1 MNRCGAP
8 AASVHISV
16 ASEDRRVHLE
26 FPIESPMKRY
36 LLPLAIMLLLCACGK
51 NEAAAPQTDHLS
63 ALRAN
68 LAFTC
73 VHEASHLPK
82 LDPDADK
89 LFLYARYLQKKE
101 GPKDFDDIM
110 RYYRIAAAYGHY
122 KANHN
127 AQLFI
132 KNGLVVSA
140 TGSKEAADLAM
151 QLVHEGVPG
160 GYYDLAQYLE
170 TGYGVQQDVGA
181 AMRYFRKAA
190 DLGNPEAQAY
200 VAEKLEPADMAPQIA
215 DQMWKCAAEQG
226 LGAAAN
232 NLGVNLQVDQR
243 YDEAVKA
250 FQLGVEAG
258 DTQSAYSLEVAFREP
273 YNPKDP
279 DQLGLHSDVER
290 SKRYAAIGKFIDRND
305 GRNPKVPDINKI
317 VPLPPA
323 PLPAWD
329 GTFQWEKEQAA
340 AKPPEKPSDDLIN
353 RLAKDKHLDPATGLP
368 LPDAPEKTSELE
380 PKPVSAAEDV
390 HRLPLRTVA
399 LTGDQCPE
407 DGV

>member
-1 MNRCGAP
+1 
-8 AASVHISV
+8 
-16 ASEDRRVHLE
+16 
-26 FPIESPMKRY
+26 MKRF
-36 LLPLAIMLLLCACGK
+36 LMPLAIMLLLCACGK
-51 NEAAAPQTDHLS
+51 KEAAAPQTDQLS

-170 TGYGVQQDVGA
+170 IGYGVQHDVGA

-200 VAEKLEPADMAPQIA
+200 VASKLEPIDMAPEIA
-215 DQMWKCAAEQG
+215 NQMWGCAAEQG
-226 LGAAAN
+226 LGDAAD
-232 NLGVNLQVDQR
+232 NLGVNLKLDEH

-258 DTQSAYSLEVAFREP
+258 NTQSAYILEVAFREP
-273 YNPKDP
+273 YNPEDP

-290 SKRYAAIGKFIDRND
+290 SKRYAAIRKFIDRND

-317 VPLPPA
+317 APLPPA

-329 GTFQWEKEQAA
+329 GTFQWEKDQAA
-340 AKPPEKPSDDLIN
+340 AKAPEKPSQELIN

-368 LPDAPEKTSELE
+368 LPNAPEKTSEVE
-380 PKPVSAAEDV
+380 RQPASVAEDV
-390 HRLPLRTVA
+390 HRLPLGTVA
-399 LTGDQCPE
+399 LAGDKCPE

>member
-1 MNRCGAP
+1 MNL
-8 AASVHISV
+8 
-16 ASEDRRVHLE
+16 RRVA
-26 FPIESPMKRY
+26 FA
-36 LLPLAIMLLLCACGK
+36 LAVLLCACSK
-51 NEAAAPQTDHLS
+51 NEPAVSPSPELN

-73 VHEASHLPK
+73 VHESSRLPK
-82 LDPDADK
+82 LDPEADK
-89 LFLYARYLQKKE
+89 LFLYARYLQKQE
-101 GPKDFDDIM
+101 GQRDFDDIM

-132 KNGLVVSA
+132 KNGLVVSPA
-140 TGSKEAADLAM
+140 GSKEAVDLAM

-200 VAEKLEPADMAPQIA
+200 VAEKLEPIDVAPEIA
-215 DQMWKCAAEQG
+215 DQMWECAAEQG
-226 LGAAAN
+226 LGDAAD
-232 NLGVNLQVDQR
+232 NLGVNLQLDEH

-323 PLPAWD
+323 PLPAWN
-329 GTFQWEKEQAA
+329 GTFQWEQDQAA
-340 AKPPEKPSDDLIN
+340 AKAPKKPSQELIN

-368 LPDAPEKTSELE
+368 LPNAPEKTSEVE
-380 PKPVSAAEDV
+380 PQPPSVAEDV
-390 HRLPLRTVA
+390 HRLPLGTVA
-399 LTGDQCPE
+399 LTGDKCSE

>member
-1 MNRCGAP
+1 
-8 AASVHISV
+8 
-16 ASEDRRVHLE
+16 
-26 FPIESPMKRY
+26 MKRF
-36 LLPLAIMLLLCACGK
+36 LMPLAIMLLLCACK
-51 NEAAAPQTDHLS
+51 KEASVAKSNDLS

-73 VHEASHLPK
+73 THEASHLPP
-82 LDPDADK
+82 LNADADK
-89 LFLYARYLQKKE
+89 LFAYARYSQKQP
-101 GPKDFDDIM
+101 GAKDFADIM

-132 KNGLVVSA
+132 KNGLVVSP
-140 TGSKEAADLAM
+140 TGSKEAVDLAM
-151 QLVHEGVPG
+151 QLVHEGIPG

-258 DTQSAYSLEVAFREP
+258 DTQSAYSLEVAFRGP

-279 DQLGLHSDVER
+279 DQLGLHSDTER

-329 GTFQWEKEQAA
+329 GTFQWEKDQAA
-340 AKPPEKPSDDLIN
+340 AKPPEKPSEELIN

-368 LPDAPEKTSELE
+368 LSNAPEKTSEAE
-380 PKPVSAAEDV
+380 PLPASVADYV
-390 HRLPLRTVA
+390 HRLPLGTVT
-399 LTGDQCPE
+399 LTGDKCPE
-407 DGV
+407 KGV

>member
-1 MNRCGAP
+1 MKCGVLVLSLAALFCACTKKEP
-8 AASVHISV
+8 AAPEP
-16 ASEDRRVHLE
+16 SEL
-26 FPIESPMKRY
+26 
-36 LLPLAIMLLLCACGK
+36 
-51 NEAAAPQTDHLS
+51 N

-73 VHEASHLPK
+73 THEASHLPP
-82 LDPDADK
+82 LNPDADR
-89 LFLYARYLQKKE
+89 LFAYARYLQKQPS
-101 GPKDFDDIM
+101 PKDFSDIM

-132 KNGLVVSA
+132 KNGLVVSP
-140 TGSKEAADLAM
+140 TGGKEAVDLAM
-151 QLVHEGVPG
+151 QLVHDGIPG

-170 TGYGVQQDVGA
+170 TGYGVQQDGGA

-200 VAEKLEPADMAPQIA
+200 VAAKLEPVNMAPDIA

-226 LGAAAN
+226 LGEAAN
-232 NLGVNLQVDQR
+232 NLGVNLKLDEH

-258 DTQSAYSLEVAFREP
+258 DTQSAYILEVAFREP

-290 SKRYAAIGKFIDRND
+290 SKRYAAIGKFIDRTD
-305 GRNPKVPDINKI
+305 GRNPKVPECRQHR
-317 VPLPPA
+317 PA
-323 PLPAWD
+323 PAH
-329 GTFQWEKEQAA
+329 AA
-340 AKPPEKPSDDLIN
+340 A
-353 RLAKDKHLDPATGLP
+353 RLG
-368 LPDAPEKTSELE
+368 
-380 PKPVSAAEDV
+380 
-390 HRLPLRTVA
+390 R
-399 LTGDQCPE
+399 
-407 DGV
+407 